1 MSKLPSVSNG
11 LFIFHRDLRI
21 VDNVGLDAACKLC
34 DKLYTCFIFTPDQI
48 GPANEYRSDN
58 SVQFMIESLGELAK
72 AIYAEGGELL
82 TFYGHQS
89 TILQKLI
96 RDLKIDAVY
105 FNKDYTP
112 YAVARDN
119 VAVEI
124 CKKLSVHCEMFSD
137 YYLFEPGTV
146 TSIGSN
152 QAYKKYTPFYHAT
165 IKKQVPLPVKKHGFP
180 FARSSSPLEHKISLQ
195 AAYSRFTHANP
206 DILVRGGRTEG
217 LHRIK
222 LAIRDQSKY
231 DARRDFFIYKTT
243 FLSAHLKFGC
253 VSVREAYHAF
263 RKEFGLHHGLIRE
276 LLWREFFAHVLY
288 SYPEVVGK
296 SYQPKYRHLKWHN
309 SKIAFKRWTSGTTGF
324 PIVDACMR
332 ELNTTGYMH
341 NRGRM
346 TVASFLI
353 KVLLIDWRW
362 GEKYFAQQLTDYDIA
377 SNNGNWQGI
386 SGTGVDMKPY
396 FRDMNPWIQ
405 SAKFDPEAEY
415 IKKWVRELETVDAK
429 DIHQWHSSCHAEKY
443 KDVVKKYAKP
453 MVDYDEQ
460 KKEMLSMYKDAS

>member
-1 MSKLPSVSNG
+1 MSKVENG

-21 VDNVGLDAACKLC
+21 VDNVGLDAANRQCE
-34 DKLYTCFIFTPDQI
+34 KLYTCFIFTPDQV
-48 GPANEYRSDN
+48 GAANEYRSDN
-58 SVQFMIESLGELAK
+58 SVQFMIQSLGELNT
-72 AIYAEGGELL
+72 AIHTEGGSLL
-82 TFYGHQS
+82 TFYGHQPI
-89 TILQKLI
+89 ILQKLI
-96 RDLKIDAVY
+96 RELKIDAVY

-112 YAVARDN
+112 YAVARDKET
-119 VAVEI
+119 VEL
-124 CKKLSVHCEMFSD
+124 CKKMEVQCEMFAD
-137 YYLFEPGTV
+137 YYLFEPGTIS
-146 TSIGSN
+146 SIGS
-152 QAYKKYTPFYHAT
+152 QQSYKKYTPFYNAT
-165 IKKQVPLPVKKHGFP
+165 IKKQVPLPAKKHGFH
-180 FARSSSPLEHKISLQ
+180 FAKTSSPLEHKITLQ
-195 AAYSRFTHANP
+195 SAYSKFIRVNP
-206 DILVRGGRTEG
+206 DILVQGGRTEG
-217 LHRIK
+217 LRRIK
-222 LAIRDQSKY
+222 LAIRDQAKY

-243 FLSAHLKFGC
+243 FLSAYLKFGC
-253 VSVREAYHAF
+253 VSVREVYHAF

-309 SKIAFKRWTSGTTGF
+309 SKAAFNRWTLGKTGF

-405 SAKFDPEAEY
+405 SAKFDPDAEY
-415 IKKWVRELETVDAK
+415 IKKWVPELETVDAK
-429 DIHQWHSSCHAEKY
+429 DIHQWHYSWNQDKY
-443 KDVVKKYAKP
+443 KDVLKKYPKP

-460 KKEMLSMYKDAS
+460 KKKMFSMYRDV